1 MTIKNIKQ
9 VRTFQ
14 TAIEKCKNDVWLRSF
29 TTGQNYNL
37 KSALSQYVGIA
48 KIIAGRKDLELF
60 TDTKDDEKY
69 FLRMFD
75 LHPEM
80 L

>member
-1 MTIKNIKQ
+1 MKIKNIKD

-14 TAIEKCKNDVWLRSF
+14 TAIQKCKDNVWLRSF
-29 TTGQNYNL
+29 TTGQSYNL

-48 KIIAGRKDLELF
+48 KIISGRQDLELF
-60 TDTKDDEKY
+60 TDTKDDEKH